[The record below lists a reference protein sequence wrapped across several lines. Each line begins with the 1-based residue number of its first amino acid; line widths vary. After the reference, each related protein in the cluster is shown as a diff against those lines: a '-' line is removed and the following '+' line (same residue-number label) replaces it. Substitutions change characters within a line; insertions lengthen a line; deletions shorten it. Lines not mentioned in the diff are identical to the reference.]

1 MRLPLQARMDHDHL
15 SILVSDDQPDV
26 LEAIRLLLKSAGH
39 ETTTANSPAKLLE
52 VARSRPFDLIL
63 MDLNYSRDTT
73 SGREGLDLL
82 ASLEAG
88 RGEVPVVV
96 MTAWSNVDLAVEAMQ
111 RGAVD
116 FIQKPWD
123 NSRLLSVIDRQ
134 TSAFRTKA
142 VARHDLDRA
151 RDVQR
156 RLLPKSAPGLD
167 SLDCAALSVPAAE
180 IGGDYYDFLDAGS
193 GRVAFL
199 LADVSGKGVAAGLL
213 MAHLRASFHSQ
224 SAATLAE
231 PAAAIRSVN
240 NLFVESTALDEYAT
254 LFYGVYHEGRRQ
266 VRYVNCGHLAPVLI
280 RSGGS
285 IERLA
290 PTTTVLG
297 LFAGMALT
305 EASVDLSPGDTLLLF
320 SDGITEAANPAGD
333 EFGENRLPALMRG
346 ALPSIPGRI
355 LDAVRVFSPGSP
367 SDDRTV
373 VCLRARC

>member
-1 MRLPLQARMDHDHL
+1 MEHDSL
-15 SILVSDDQPDV
+15 SILVSDDQPEV

-39 ETTTANSPAKLLE
+39 ETVTANSPATLLE

-88 RGEVPVVV
+88 RGETPVVV
-96 MTAWSNVDLAVEAMQ
+96 MTAWSDVDLAVEAMQ

-123 NSRLLSVIDRQ
+123 NRRLLNVIEGQ
-134 TSAFRTKA
+134 TSAFRHKA

-151 RDVQR
+151 RNVQR
-156 RLLPKSAPGLD
+156 RLMPQSAPGLKT
-167 SLDCAALSVPAAE
+167 LECAALSVPASE
-180 IGGDYYDFLDAGS
+180 IGGDYYDFLDAGA
-193 GRVAFL
+193 GRLAFL

-231 PAAAIRSVN
+231 PADAIRSVN
-240 NLFVESTALDEYAT
+240 NLFVESSAPDEYAT
-254 LFYGVYHEGRRQ
+254 LFYGVYHEGLKRL
-266 VRYVNCGHLAPVLI
+266 RYINCGHLAPILI
-280 RSGGS
+280 RASGA

-305 EASVDLSPGDTLLLF
+305 EASIDLNPGDTLLLF

-333 EFGENRLPALMRG
+333 EFGEDCLPPFMRG
-346 ALPSIPGRI
+346 ALPSIPTRI
-355 LDAVRVFSPGSP
+355 LDAVRTFSPGAP
-367 SDDRTV
+367 SDDRTAL
-373 VCLRARC
+373 CLRARG

>member
-1 MRLPLQARMDHDHL
+1 MDHERL
-15 SILVSDDQPDV
+15 SILVSDDQPEV

-39 ETTTANSPAKLLE
+39 ETTTSNSPAGLLA

-63 MDLNYSRDTT
+63 IDLNYSRDTT

-82 ASLEAG
+82 ASLEAT

-96 MTAWSNVDLAVEAMQ
+96 MTAWSDVDLAVEAMQ
-111 RGAVD
+111 RGAAD

-123 NSRLLSVIDRQ
+123 NQRLLSVIDRQ
-134 TSAFRTKA
+134 TTAFRGKA

-156 RLLPKSAPGLD
+156 RLLPKAAPGLD
-167 SLDCAALSVPAAE
+167 SLDCAALSVPASE

-224 SAATLAE
+224 PAATLAE

-240 NLFVESTALDEYAT
+240 HLFVESTAPDEYAT
-254 LFYGVYHEGRRQ
+254 LFYGVYQESQRQ
-266 VRYVNCGHLAPVLI
+266 LRYLNCGHLAPFLA
-280 RSGGS
+280 RSGGA

-305 EASVDLSPGDTLLLF
+305 QGSIDLGPGDTLLLF
-320 SDGITEAANPAGD
+320 SDGITEAANPAGE
-333 EFGENRLPALMRG
+333 EFGEDRLPALMRG
-346 ALPSIPGRI
+346 AVTSIPGRI
-355 LDAVRVFSPGSP
+355 LDAVRVFSPGTP

-373 VCLRARC
+373 VALRPID